1 MKTKK
6 IKSPVQ
12 PIEEKFE
19 SLEAIL
25 LSHGKMM
32 TLLNENQ
39 ARFDNWSIFIQE
51 MISSIAIKSKIK
63 PQDVY
68 DIMKDKEKVNR
79 FQDEF
84 LKIIKGI
91 KN

>member
-39 ARFDNWSIFIQE
+39 ARFDN
-51 MISSIAIKSKIK
+51 
-63 PQDVY
+63 
-68 DIMKDKEKVNR
+68 
-79 FQDEF
+79 
-84 LKIIKGI
+84 
-91 KN
+91 

>member
-1 MKTKK
+1 
-6 IKSPVQ
+6 
-12 PIEEKFE
+12 
-19 SLEAIL
+19 
-25 LSHGKMM
+25 
-32 TLLNENQ
+32 
-39 ARFDNWSIFIQE
+39 